1 MKIVKVRDV
10 KTPVRGTDRS
20 AGIDFFVPN
29 DYPRNTFL
37 QKGQS
42 IRIATGIHAK
52 VPHGFALVALNKSGV
67 AVNKG
72 LAVGACVIDEDYQG
86 EIFMHLYNTSHFVA
100 KIEPGEKLIQ
110 MLLIPVD
117 YQGIE
122 VVESKDAL
130 YKEVTQ
136 RGEGAL
142 GSTGTH

>member
-1 MKIVKVRDV
+1 MKILKVRDV
-10 KTPVRGTDRS
+10 KTPVRGTDKS

-42 IRIATGIHAK
+42 ILIPTGIHVK
-52 VPHGFALVALNKSGV
+52 VPRGFALVGMNKSGV
-67 AVNKG
+67 AVKKG
-72 LAVGACVIDEDYQG
+72 LALGACVVDEDYQG
-86 EIFMHLYNTSHFVA
+86 EIFMHLYNTTPFVA
-100 KIEPGEKLIQ
+100 RIEPGEKLIQ

-122 VVESKDAL
+122 EVESKDAL